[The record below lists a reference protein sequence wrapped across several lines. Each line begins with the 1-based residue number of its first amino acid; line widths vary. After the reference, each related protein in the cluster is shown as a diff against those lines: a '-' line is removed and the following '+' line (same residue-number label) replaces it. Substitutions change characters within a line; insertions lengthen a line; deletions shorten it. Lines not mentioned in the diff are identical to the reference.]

1 MFETLA
7 FGYGLAEG
15 PRVDADGNAY
25 FTDVLG
31 GGVHRWSQ
39 DGGVELVVPKRRGVG
54 GLLLHAAGGVVVSG
68 RDVSHV
74 RDGQSR
80 TLLALEGLT
89 GFNDM
94 ASDAQGRVYAGAL
107 RFNPF
112 QGESPVPGEVW
123 RIDGEGR
130 AVELFGGI
138 DWANGIGFSPDG
150 RTIYVSDYA
159 KGEVIAHDLA
169 DGAGATNRRVFARSP
184 SGAADGLAVDEQGAV
199 LVALGQGGGVGRFEP
214 DGSLERVLDVPA
226 GFVTSVCFGGDD
238 MRDLYVTT
246 MDNSEDES
254 RRGTLFRTRVDV
266 PGLPTAPANV

>member
-1 MFETLA
+1 LFETLA

-15 PRVDADGNAY
+15 PRVDADGNVY

-31 GGVHRWSQ
+31 GGVHRWSP

-74 RDGQSR
+74 KDGQSR
-80 TLLALEGLT
+80 TLLALEGVT

-94 ASDAQGRVYAGAL
+94 ATDSEGRIYAGAL

-112 QGESPVPGEVW
+112 QGESPEPGEVW

-169 DGAGATNRRVFARSP
+169 GQDHAVNRRVLARST

-199 LVALGQGGGVGRFEP
+199 WVALGPGGGAGRFSA
-214 DGSLERVLDVPA
+214 DGALDHVLDVPA
-226 GFVTSVCFGGDD
+226 SFVTSVCFGGDD

-246 MDNSEDES
+246 MDNSEDAS

-266 PGLPTAPANV
+266 PGLPTAPATV